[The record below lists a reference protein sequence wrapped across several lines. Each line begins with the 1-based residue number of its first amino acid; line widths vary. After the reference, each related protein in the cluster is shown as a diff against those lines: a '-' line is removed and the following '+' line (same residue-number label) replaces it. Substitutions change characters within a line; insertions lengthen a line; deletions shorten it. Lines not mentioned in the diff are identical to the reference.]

1 MPKPE
6 ENYPIKSL
14 VVPVFLP
21 SLLFSIGENSLIPL
35 IPASAQALGA
45 DLPTAGLIAGL
56 VMTGTLIADLPAGK
70 LVDRIGERTSMI
82 FSAAAAA
89 VGILLSVFAFN
100 IFMLGAGILILGAA
114 AAVFALARH
123 SFMTEHIP
131 LSHRARS
138 VSILGG
144 MFRGGSFFGPLLG
157 AAAVHFGGPN
167 AVYWVAFVTC
177 AAAALLLLTTKKDAI
192 LDTPVVVPGRTF
204 EVAKREWKKLATV
217 GVGVSIIAIL
227 RTTRQIGLPLWA
239 IHLQIPPAEAAFY
252 IGIANALDFALF
264 YASGAIMDRFGRRWA
279 AVPTAIGLSVAHVL
293 VALSFDSP
301 TFLAIAIL
309 MALVNGVGSGVILVL
324 GSDLAPTD
332 ARNEFL
338 ASYRLLTDAA
348 VAGAG
353 PALVG
358 VAALVTLGPAMA
370 IFGWGGLV
378 GAFLLWRYI
387 PRYSPKPSGRRATE
401 ES

>member
-1 MPKPE
+1 M
-6 ENYPIKSL
+6 
-14 VVPVFLP
+14 PVFLP
-21 SLLFSIGENSLIPL
+21 SLLFSIGENSMIPL
-35 IPASAQALGA
+35 IPASALSMGA
-45 DLPTAGLIAGL
+45 DLGTAGLIAGL

-70 LVDRIGERTSMI
+70 LVDRIGERNSMI
-82 FSAAAAA
+82 YSAAAGAI
-89 VGILLSVFAFN
+89 GILLSVFALN
-100 IFMLGAGILILGAA
+100 LYMLGAGILILGAA
-114 AAVFALARH
+114 SAVFALARH
-123 SFMTEHIP
+123 SFLTEHIP

-157 AAAVHFGGPN
+157 AWAVHVGGPG
-167 AVYWVAFVTC
+167 AVYWVAVIVC
-177 AAAALLLLTTKKDAI
+177 SSAALLLLTTKKDAI
-192 LDTPVVVPGRTF
+192 LSTPVVVAGRTL

-217 GVGVSIIAIL
+217 GVGVSVIGIL
-227 RTTRQIGLPLWA
+227 RTSRQIGLPLWA
-239 IHLQIPPAEAAFY
+239 ISIGIPPAEAAFY

-279 AVPTAIGLSVAHVL
+279 AVPTAVGLALAHLVVAY
-293 VALSFDSP
+293 AFNSP
-301 TFLAIAIL
+301 TFFAVAIL

-324 GSDLAPTD
+324 GSDLAPAD

-353 PALVG
+353 PLLVG

-370 IFGWGGLV
+370 IFGWFGFG
-378 GAFLLWRYI
+378 GAFLLWKYI
-387 PRYSPKPSGRRATE
+387 PRYSPKPVKR
-401 ES
+401 

>member
-1 MPKPE
+1 VPKPN
-6 ENYPIKSL
+6 ENYQIKSL

-21 SLLFSIGENSLIPL
+21 SLLFSIGENSMIPL
-35 IPASAQALGA
+35 IPASALAMGA
-45 DLPTAGLIAGL
+45 DLGTAGLIAGL

-70 LVDRIGERTSMI
+70 LVDRIGERSSMI
-82 FSAAAAA
+82 YSAAAGAL
-89 VGILLSVFAFN
+89 GILLSVFAVN
-100 IFMLGAGILILGAA
+100 LYMLGAGILILGAA
-114 AAVFALARH
+114 SAVFALARH

-157 AAAVHFGGPN
+157 AWVVHIGGPG
-167 AVYWVAFVTC
+167 AVYWVAVVVC
-177 AAAALLLLTTKKDAI
+177 GSAAVLLLLTKKDAI
-192 LDTPVVVPGRTF
+192 LNTPVVVAGRTF

-217 GVGVSIIAIL
+217 GVGVSVIGIL
-227 RTTRQIGLPLWA
+227 RTSRQIGLPLWA
-239 IHLQIPPAEAAFY
+239 ISIGIPAAEAAFY

-279 AVPTAIGLSVAHVL
+279 AVPTAVGLGVAHLL
-293 VALSFDSP
+293 VAFAFDSP

-309 MALVNGVGSGVILVL
+309 MAVVNGVGSGVILVL
-324 GSDLAPTD
+324 GSDLAPAD

-353 PALVG
+353 PLLVG

-370 IFGWGGLV
+370 IFGWFGFGG
-378 GAFLLWRYI
+378 AWLLWKYI
-387 PRYSPKPSGRRATE
+387 PRYSPKPVKR
-401 ES
+401 

>member
-1 MPKPE
+1 VPKPN
-6 ENYPIKSL
+6 ENYQIKSL

-21 SLLFSIGENSLIPL
+21 SLLFSIGENSMIPL
-35 IPASAQALGA
+35 IPASALAMGA
-45 DLPTAGLIAGL
+45 DLGTAGLIAGL

-70 LVDRIGERTSMI
+70 LVDRIGERSSMI
-82 FSAAAAA
+82 YSAAAGAI
-89 VGILLSVFAFN
+89 GILLSVFAVN
-100 IFMLGAGILILGAA
+100 LYMLGAGILILGAA
-114 AAVFALARH
+114 SAVFALARH

-157 AAAVHFGGPN
+157 AWVVHIGGPG
-167 AVYWVAFVTC
+167 AVYWVAVVVC
-177 AAAALLLLTTKKDAI
+177 GSAAVLLLLTKKDAI
-192 LDTPVVVPGRTF
+192 LNTPVVVAGRTF

-217 GVGVSIIAIL
+217 GVGVSVIGIL
-227 RTTRQIGLPLWA
+227 RTSRQIGLPLWA
-239 IHLQIPPAEAAFY
+239 ISIGIPAAEAAFY
-252 IGIANALDFALF
+252 IGLANALDFALF

-279 AVPTAIGLSVAHVL
+279 AVPTAVGLGVAHLL
-293 VALSFDSP
+293 VAFAFDSP
-301 TFLAIAIL
+301 TFLAVAIL
-309 MALVNGVGSGVILVL
+309 MAVVNGVGSGVILVL
-324 GSDLAPTD
+324 GSDLSPAD

-353 PALVG
+353 PLLVG

-370 IFGWGGLV
+370 IFGWFGFGG
-378 GAFLLWRYI
+378 AWLLWKYI
-387 PRYSPKPSGRRATE
+387 PRYSPKPVKR
-401 ES
+401 

>member
-1 MPKPE
+1 VPKPN
-6 ENYPIKSL
+6 ENYEIKSL

-21 SLLFSIGENSLIPL
+21 SLLFSIGENSMIPL
-35 IPASAQALGA
+35 IPASALAMGA
-45 DLPTAGLIAGL
+45 DLGTAGLIAGL

-70 LVDRIGERTSMI
+70 LVDRIGERSSMI
-82 FSAAAAA
+82 YSAAAGAI
-89 VGILLSVFAFN
+89 GILLSVFAVN
-100 IFMLGAGILILGAA
+100 LYMLGAGILILGAA
-114 AAVFALARH
+114 SAVFALARH

-157 AAAVHFGGPN
+157 AWVVHIGGPG
-167 AVYWVAFVTC
+167 AVYWVAVVVC
-177 AAAALLLLTTKKDAI
+177 GSAAVLLLLTKKDAI
-192 LDTPVVVPGRTF
+192 LNTPVVVAGRTL

-217 GVGVSIIAIL
+217 GVGVSVIGIL
-227 RTTRQIGLPLWA
+227 RTSRQIGLPLWA
-239 IHLQIPPAEAAFY
+239 ISIGIPAAEAAFY

-279 AVPTAIGLSVAHVL
+279 AVPTAVGLGVAHLL
-293 VALSFDSP
+293 VAFSFNSP

-309 MALVNGVGSGVILVL
+309 MAIVNGVGSGVILVL
-324 GSDLAPTD
+324 GSDLAPAD

-353 PALVG
+353 PLLVG

-370 IFGWGGLV
+370 IFGWFGFGG
-378 GAFLLWRYI
+378 AWLLWKYI
-387 PRYSPKPSGRRATE
+387 PRYSPKPVKR
-401 ES
+401 

>member
-1 MPKPE
+1 MPKPN
-6 ENYPIKSL
+6 ENYEIKSL

-21 SLLFSIGENSLIPL
+21 SLLFSIGENSMIPL
-35 IPASAQALGA
+35 IPASALAMGA
-45 DLPTAGLIAGL
+45 DLGTAGLIAGL

-70 LVDRIGERTSMI
+70 LVDRIGERSSMI
-82 FSAAAAA
+82 YSAAAGAI
-89 VGILLSVFAFN
+89 GILLSVFAVN
-100 IFMLGAGILILGAA
+100 LYMLGAGILILGAA
-114 AAVFALARH
+114 SAVFALARH

-157 AAAVHFGGPN
+157 AWVVHIGGPG
-167 AVYWVAFVTC
+167 AVYWVAVVVC
-177 AAAALLLLTTKKDAI
+177 GSAAVLLLLTKKDAI
-192 LDTPVVVPGRTF
+192 LNTPVVVAGRTL

-217 GVGVSIIAIL
+217 GVGVSVIGIL
-227 RTTRQIGLPLWA
+227 RTSRQIGLPLWA
-239 IHLQIPPAEAAFY
+239 ISIGIPAAEAAFY

-279 AVPTAIGLSVAHVL
+279 AVPTAVGLGVAHLL
-293 VALSFDSP
+293 VAFSFNSP

-309 MALVNGVGSGVILVL
+309 MAIVNGVGSGVILVL
-324 GSDLAPTD
+324 GSDLAPAD

-353 PALVG
+353 PLLVG
-358 VAALVTLGPAMA
+358 VAALVTLGPALA
-370 IFGWGGLV
+370 IFGWFGFGG
-378 GAFLLWRYI
+378 AWLLWKYI
-387 PRYSPKPSGRRATE
+387 PRYSPKPVKR
-401 ES
+401 

>member
-1 MPKPE
+1 MPKPN
-6 ENYPIKSL
+6 ENYEIKSL

-21 SLLFSIGENSLIPL
+21 SLLFSIGENSMIPL
-35 IPASAQALGA
+35 IPASALAMGA
-45 DLPTAGLIAGL
+45 DLGTAGLIAGL

-70 LVDRIGERTSMI
+70 LVDRIGERSSMI
-82 FSAAAAA
+82 YSAAAGAI
-89 VGILLSVFAFN
+89 GILLSVFAVN
-100 IFMLGAGILILGAA
+100 LYMLGAGILILGAA
-114 AAVFALARH
+114 SAVFALARH

-157 AAAVHFGGPN
+157 AWVVHIGGPG
-167 AVYWVAFVTC
+167 AVYWVAVVVC
-177 AAAALLLLTTKKDAI
+177 GSAAVLLLLTKKDAI
-192 LDTPVVVPGRTF
+192 LNTPVVVAGRTF
-204 EVAKREWKKLATV
+204 QVAKREWKKLATV
-217 GVGVSIIAIL
+217 GVGVSVIGIL
-227 RTTRQIGLPLWA
+227 RTSRQIGLPLWA
-239 IHLQIPPAEAAFY
+239 ISIGIPAVEAAFY
-252 IGIANALDFALF
+252 IGLANALDFALF

-279 AVPTAIGLSVAHVL
+279 AVPTAVGLGVAHLL
-293 VALSFDSP
+293 VAFAFDSP

-309 MALVNGVGSGVILVL
+309 MAVVNGVGSGVILVL
-324 GSDLAPTD
+324 GSDLSPAD

-353 PALVG
+353 PLLVG

-370 IFGWGGLV
+370 IFGWFGFGG
-378 GAFLLWRYI
+378 AWLLWKYI
-387 PRYSPKPSGRRATE
+387 PRYSPKPVKR
-401 ES
+401 

>member
-1 MPKPE
+1 MPKPN
-6 ENYPIKSL
+6 ENYEIKSL

-21 SLLFSIGENSLIPL
+21 SLLFSIGENSMIPL
-35 IPASAQALGA
+35 IPASALAMGA
-45 DLPTAGLIAGL
+45 DLGTAGLIAGL

-70 LVDRIGERTSMI
+70 LVDRIGERSSMI
-82 FSAAAAA
+82 YSAAAGAI
-89 VGILLSVFAFN
+89 GILLSVFAVN
-100 IFMLGAGILILGAA
+100 LYMLGAGILILGAA
-114 AAVFALARH
+114 SAVFALARH

-157 AAAVHFGGPN
+157 AWVVHIGGPG
-167 AVYWVAFVTC
+167 AVYWVAVVVC
-177 AAAALLLLTTKKDAI
+177 GSAAVLLLLTKKDAI
-192 LDTPVVVPGRTF
+192 LNTPVVVAGRTL

-217 GVGVSIIAIL
+217 GVGVSVIGIL
-227 RTTRQIGLPLWA
+227 RTSRQIGLPLWA
-239 IHLQIPPAEAAFY
+239 ISIGIPAAEAAFY

-279 AVPTAIGLSVAHVL
+279 AVPTAVGLGVAHLL
-293 VALSFDSP
+293 VAFSFNSP

-309 MALVNGVGSGVILVL
+309 MAIVNGVGSGVILVL

-353 PALVG
+353 PLLVG
-358 VAALVTLGPAMA
+358 VAALVTLGPALA
-370 IFGWGGLV
+370 IFGWFGFGGAL
-378 GAFLLWRYI
+378 LLWKYI
-387 PRYSPKPSGRRATE
+387 PRYSPKPVKR
-401 ES
+401 

>member
-1 MPKPE
+1 MPKPN
-6 ENYPIKSL
+6 ENYEIKSL

-35 IPASAQALGA
+35 IPASALAMGA
-45 DLPTAGLIAGL
+45 DLGTAGLIAGL

-70 LVDRIGERTSMI
+70 LVDRIGERSSMI
-82 FSAAAAA
+82 YSAAAGAI
-89 VGILLSVFAFN
+89 GILLSVFAVN
-100 IFMLGAGILILGAA
+100 LYMLGAGILILGAA
-114 AAVFALARH
+114 SAVFALARH

-157 AAAVHFGGPN
+157 AWVVHIGGPG
-167 AVYWVAFVTC
+167 AVYWVAVVVC
-177 AAAALLLLTTKKDAI
+177 GSAAVLLLLTKKDAI
-192 LDTPVVVPGRTF
+192 LNTPVVVAGRTL

-217 GVGVSIIAIL
+217 GVGVSVIGIL
-227 RTTRQIGLPLWA
+227 RTSRQIGLPLWA
-239 IHLQIPPAEAAFY
+239 ISIGIPAAEAAFY

-279 AVPTAIGLSVAHVL
+279 AVPTAVGLGVAHLL
-293 VALSFDSP
+293 VAFAFDSP
-301 TFLAIAIL
+301 TFFAIAIL
-309 MALVNGVGSGVILVL
+309 MAIVNGVGSGVILVL

-353 PALVG
+353 PLLVG

-370 IFGWGGLV
+370 IFGWFGFGG
-378 GAFLLWRYI
+378 AWLLWKYI
-387 PRYSPKPSGRRATE
+387 PRYSPKPVKR
-401 ES
+401 

>member
-1 MPKPE
+1 VPKPN
-6 ENYPIKSL
+6 ENYQIKSL

-21 SLLFSIGENSLIPL
+21 SLLFSIGENSMIPL
-35 IPASAQALGA
+35 IPASALAMGA
-45 DLPTAGLIAGL
+45 DLGTAGLIAGL

-70 LVDRIGERTSMI
+70 LVDRIGERSSMI
-82 FSAAAAA
+82 YSAAAGAI
-89 VGILLSVFAFN
+89 GILLSVFAIN
-100 IFMLGAGILILGAA
+100 LYMLGAGILILGAA
-114 AAVFALARH
+114 SAVFALARH

-157 AAAVHFGGPN
+157 AWVVHIGGPG
-167 AVYWVAFVTC
+167 AVYWVAVVVC
-177 AAAALLLLTTKKDAI
+177 GSAAVLLLLTKKDAI
-192 LDTPVVVPGRTF
+192 LNTPVVVAGRTF

-217 GVGVSIIAIL
+217 GVGVSVIGIL
-227 RTTRQIGLPLWA
+227 RTSRQIGLPLWA
-239 IHLQIPPAEAAFY
+239 ISIGIPAAEAAFY
-252 IGIANALDFALF
+252 IGLANALDFALF

-279 AVPTAIGLSVAHVL
+279 AVPTAVGLGVAHLL
-293 VALSFDSP
+293 VAFAFDSP
-301 TFLAIAIL
+301 TFLAVAIL
-309 MALVNGVGSGVILVL
+309 MAVVNGVGSGVILVL
-324 GSDLAPTD
+324 GSDLSPAD

-353 PALVG
+353 PLLVG

-370 IFGWGGLV
+370 IFGWFGFGG
-378 GAFLLWRYI
+378 AWLLWKYI
-387 PRYSPKPSGRRATE
+387 PRYSPKPVKR
-401 ES
+401 

>member
-1 MPKPE
+1 MPKPN
-6 ENYPIKSL
+6 ENYEIKSL

-21 SLLFSIGENSLIPL
+21 SLLFSIGENSMIPL
-35 IPASAQALGA
+35 IPASALAMGA
-45 DLPTAGLIAGL
+45 DLGTAGLIAGL

-70 LVDRIGERTSMI
+70 LVDRIGERSSMI
-82 FSAAAAA
+82 YSAAAGAI
-89 VGILLSVFAFN
+89 GILLSVFAVN
-100 IFMLGAGILILGAA
+100 LYMLGAGILILGAA
-114 AAVFALARH
+114 SAVFALARH

-157 AAAVHFGGPN
+157 AWVVHIGGPG
-167 AVYWVAFVTC
+167 AVYWVAVVVC
-177 AAAALLLLTTKKDAI
+177 GSAAVLLLLTKKDAI
-192 LDTPVVVPGRTF
+192 LNTPVVVAGRTL
-204 EVAKREWKKLATV
+204 EVAKREWRKLATV
-217 GVGVSIIAIL
+217 GVGVSVIGIL
-227 RTTRQIGLPLWA
+227 RTSRQIGLPLWA
-239 IHLQIPPAEAAFY
+239 ISIGIPAAEAAFY

-279 AVPTAIGLSVAHVL
+279 AVPTAVGLGVAHLL
-293 VALSFDSP
+293 VAFSFNSP

-309 MALVNGVGSGVILVL
+309 MAIVNGVGSGVILVL

-353 PALVG
+353 PLLVG

-370 IFGWGGLV
+370 IFGWFGFGG
-378 GAFLLWRYI
+378 AWLLWKYI
-387 PRYSPKPSGRRATE
+387 PRYSPKPVKR
-401 ES
+401 

>member
-1 MPKPE
+1 VPKPN
-6 ENYPIKSL
+6 ENYEIKSL

-21 SLLFSIGENSLIPL
+21 SLLFSIGENSMIPL
-35 IPASAQALGA
+35 IPASALAMGA
-45 DLPTAGLIAGL
+45 DLGTAGLIAGL

-70 LVDRIGERTSMI
+70 LVDRIGERSSMI
-82 FSAAAAA
+82 YSAAAGAI
-89 VGILLSVFAFN
+89 GILLSVFAVN
-100 IFMLGAGILILGAA
+100 LYMLGAGILILGAA
-114 AAVFALARH
+114 SAVFALARH

-157 AAAVHFGGPN
+157 AWVVHIGGPG
-167 AVYWVAFVTC
+167 AVYWVAVVVC
-177 AAAALLLLTTKKDAI
+177 GSAAVLLLLTKKDAI
-192 LDTPVVVPGRTF
+192 LNTPVVVAGRTL

-217 GVGVSIIAIL
+217 GVGVSVIGIL
-227 RTTRQIGLPLWA
+227 RTSRQIGLPLWA
-239 IHLQIPPAEAAFY
+239 ISIGIPAAEAAFY

-279 AVPTAIGLSVAHVL
+279 AVPTAVGLGVAHLL
-293 VALSFDSP
+293 VAFSFNSP

-309 MALVNGVGSGVILVL
+309 MAIVNGVGSGVILVL
-324 GSDLAPTD
+324 GSDLAPAD

-353 PALVG
+353 PLLVG
-358 VAALVTLGPAMA
+358 VAALVTLGPALA
-370 IFGWGGLV
+370 IFGWFGFGG
-378 GAFLLWRYI
+378 AWLLWKYI
-387 PRYSPKPSGRRATE
+387 PRYSPKPVKR
-401 ES
+401 

>member
-1 MPKPE
+1 M
-6 ENYPIKSL
+6 
-14 VVPVFLP
+14 
-21 SLLFSIGENSLIPL
+21 IPL
-35 IPASAQALGA
+35 IPASALAMGA
-45 DLPTAGLIAGL
+45 DLGTAGLIAGL

-70 LVDRIGERTSMI
+70 LVDRIGERSSMI
-82 FSAAAAA
+82 YSAAAGAI
-89 VGILLSVFAFN
+89 GILLSVFAVN
-100 IFMLGAGILILGAA
+100 LYMLGAGILILGAA
-114 AAVFALARH
+114 SAVFALARH

-157 AAAVHFGGPN
+157 AWVVHIGGPG
-167 AVYWVAFVTC
+167 AVYWVAVVVC
-177 AAAALLLLTTKKDAI
+177 GSAAVLLLLTKKDAI
-192 LDTPVVVPGRTF
+192 LNTPVVVAGRTL

-217 GVGVSIIAIL
+217 GVGVSVIGIL
-227 RTTRQIGLPLWA
+227 RTSRQIGLPLWA
-239 IHLQIPPAEAAFY
+239 ISIGIPAAEAAFY

-279 AVPTAIGLSVAHVL
+279 AVPTAVGLGVAHLL
-293 VALSFDSP
+293 VAFSFNSP

-309 MALVNGVGSGVILVL
+309 MAIVNGVGSGVILVL

-353 PALVG
+353 PLLVG

-370 IFGWGGLV
+370 IFGWFGF
-378 GAFLLWRYI
+378 GAAWLLWKYI
-387 PRYSPKPSGRRATE
+387 PRYSPKPVKR
-401 ES
+401 

>member
-1 MPKPE
+1 VPKPN
-6 ENYPIKSL
+6 ENYQIKSL

-21 SLLFSIGENSLIPL
+21 SLLFSIGENSMIPL
-35 IPASAQALGA
+35 IPASALAMGA
-45 DLPTAGLIAGL
+45 DLGTAGLIAGL

-70 LVDRIGERTSMI
+70 LVDRIGERSSMI
-82 FSAAAAA
+82 YSAAAGAL
-89 VGILLSVFAFN
+89 GILLSVFAVN
-100 IFMLGAGILILGAA
+100 LYMLGAGILILGAA
-114 AAVFALARH
+114 SAVFALARH

-157 AAAVHFGGPN
+157 AWVVHIGGPG
-167 AVYWVAFVTC
+167 AVYWVAVVVC
-177 AAAALLLLTTKKDAI
+177 GSAAVLLLLTKKDAI
-192 LDTPVVVPGRTF
+192 LNTPVVVAGRTF

-217 GVGVSIIAIL
+217 GVGVSVIGIL
-227 RTTRQIGLPLWA
+227 RTSRQIGLPLWA
-239 IHLQIPPAEAAFY
+239 ISIGIPAAEAAFY
-252 IGIANALDFALF
+252 IGLANALDFALF

-279 AVPTAIGLSVAHVL
+279 AVPTAVGLGVAHLL
-293 VALSFDSP
+293 VAFAFDSP
-301 TFLAIAIL
+301 TFLAVAIL
-309 MALVNGVGSGVILVL
+309 MAVVNGVGSGVILVL
-324 GSDLAPTD
+324 GSDLSPAD

-353 PALVG
+353 PLLVG

-370 IFGWGGLV
+370 IFGWFGFGG
-378 GAFLLWRYI
+378 AWLLWKYI
-387 PRYSPKPSGRRATE
+387 PRYSPKPVKR
-401 ES
+401 

>member
-1 MPKPE
+1 MPKPN
-6 ENYPIKSL
+6 ENYEIKSL

-21 SLLFSIGENSLIPL
+21 SLLFSIGENSMIPL
-35 IPASAQALGA
+35 IPASALAMGA
-45 DLPTAGLIAGL
+45 DLGTAGLIAGL

-70 LVDRIGERTSMI
+70 LVDRIGERSSMI
-82 FSAAAAA
+82 YSAAAGAI
-89 VGILLSVFAFN
+89 GILLSVFAVN
-100 IFMLGAGILILGAA
+100 LYMLGAGILILGAA
-114 AAVFALARH
+114 SAVFALARH

-157 AAAVHFGGPN
+157 AWVVHIGGPG
-167 AVYWVAFVTC
+167 AVYWVAVVVC
-177 AAAALLLLTTKKDAI
+177 GSAAVLLLLTKKDAI
-192 LDTPVVVPGRTF
+192 LNTPVVVAGRTL

-217 GVGVSIIAIL
+217 GVGVSVIGIL
-227 RTTRQIGLPLWA
+227 RTSRQIGLPLWA
-239 IHLQIPPAEAAFY
+239 ISIGIPAAEAAFY

-279 AVPTAIGLSVAHVL
+279 AVPTAVGLGVAHLL
-293 VALSFDSP
+293 VAFSFNSP

-309 MALVNGVGSGVILVL
+309 MAIVNGVGSGVILVL

-353 PALVG
+353 PLLVG

-370 IFGWGGLV
+370 IFGWFGFGG
-378 GAFLLWRYI
+378 AWLLWKYI
-387 PRYSPKPSGRRATE
+387 PRYSPKPVKR
-401 ES
+401 

>member
-1 MPKPE
+1 VPKPN
-6 ENYPIKSL
+6 ENYEIKSL

-21 SLLFSIGENSLIPL
+21 SLLFSIGENSMIPL
-35 IPASAQALGA
+35 IPASALAMGA
-45 DLPTAGLIAGL
+45 DLGTAGLIAGL

-70 LVDRIGERTSMI
+70 LVDRIGERSSMI
-82 FSAAAAA
+82 YSAAAGAI
-89 VGILLSVFAFN
+89 GILLSVFAVN
-100 IFMLGAGILILGAA
+100 LYMLGAGILILGAA
-114 AAVFALARH
+114 SAVFALARH

-157 AAAVHFGGPN
+157 AWVVHIGGPG
-167 AVYWVAFVTC
+167 AVYWVAVVVC
-177 AAAALLLLTTKKDAI
+177 GSAAVLLLLTKKDAI
-192 LDTPVVVPGRTF
+192 LNTPVVVAGRTF
-204 EVAKREWKKLATV
+204 QVAKREWKKLATV
-217 GVGVSIIAIL
+217 GVGVSVIGIL
-227 RTTRQIGLPLWA
+227 RTSRQIGLPLWA
-239 IHLQIPPAEAAFY
+239 ISIGIPAAEAAFY
-252 IGIANALDFALF
+252 IGLANALDFALF

-279 AVPTAIGLSVAHVL
+279 AVPTAVGLGVAHLL
-293 VALSFDSP
+293 VAFAFDSP

-309 MALVNGVGSGVILVL
+309 MAVVNGVGSGVILVL
-324 GSDLAPTD
+324 GSDLSPAD

-353 PALVG
+353 PLLVG

-370 IFGWGGLV
+370 IFGWFGFGG
-378 GAFLLWRYI
+378 AWLLWKYI
-387 PRYSPKPSGRRATE
+387 PRYSPKPVKR
-401 ES
+401 

>member
-1 MPKPE
+1 VPKPN
-6 ENYPIKSL
+6 ENYEIKSL

-21 SLLFSIGENSLIPL
+21 SLLFSIGENSMIPL
-35 IPASAQALGA
+35 IPASALAMGA
-45 DLPTAGLIAGL
+45 DLGTAGLIAGL

-70 LVDRIGERTSMI
+70 LVDRIGERSSMI
-82 FSAAAAA
+82 YSAAAGAI
-89 VGILLSVFAFN
+89 GILLSVFAVN
-100 IFMLGAGILILGAA
+100 LYMLGAGILILGAA
-114 AAVFALARH
+114 SAVFALARH

-157 AAAVHFGGPN
+157 AWVVHIGGPG
-167 AVYWVAFVTC
+167 AVYWVAVVVC
-177 AAAALLLLTTKKDAI
+177 GSAAVLLLLTKKDAI
-192 LDTPVVVPGRTF
+192 LNTPVVVAGRTL

-217 GVGVSIIAIL
+217 GVGVSVIGIL
-227 RTTRQIGLPLWA
+227 RTSRQIGLPLWA
-239 IHLQIPPAEAAFY
+239 ISIGIPAAEAAFY

-279 AVPTAIGLSVAHVL
+279 AVPTAVGLGVAHLL
-293 VALSFDSP
+293 VAFSFNSP

-309 MALVNGVGSGVILVL
+309 MAIVNGVGSGVILVL

-353 PALVG
+353 PLLVG
-358 VAALVTLGPAMA
+358 VAALVTLGPALA
-370 IFGWGGLV
+370 IFGWFGFGG
-378 GAFLLWRYI
+378 AWLLWKYI
-387 PRYSPKPSGRRATE
+387 PRYSPKPVKR
-401 ES
+401 

>member
-1 MPKPE
+1 VPKPN
-6 ENYPIKSL
+6 ENYQIKSL

-21 SLLFSIGENSLIPL
+21 SLLFSIGENSMIPL
-35 IPASAQALGA
+35 IPASALSMGA
-45 DLPTAGLIAGL
+45 DLGTAGLIAGL

-70 LVDRIGERTSMI
+70 LVDRIGERNSMI
-82 FSAAAAA
+82 YSAAAGAI
-89 VGILLSVFAFN
+89 GILLSVFALN
-100 IFMLGAGILILGAA
+100 LYMLGAGILILGAA
-114 AAVFALARH
+114 SAVFALARH
-123 SFMTEHIP
+123 SFLTEHIP

-157 AAAVHFGGPN
+157 AWAVHVGGPG
-167 AVYWVAFVTC
+167 AVYWVAVIVC
-177 AAAALLLLTTKKDAI
+177 SSAALLLLTTKKDAI
-192 LDTPVVVPGRTF
+192 LSTPVVVAGRTL

-217 GVGVSIIAIL
+217 GVGVSVIGIL
-227 RTTRQIGLPLWA
+227 RTSRQIGLPLWA
-239 IHLQIPPAEAAFY
+239 ISIGIPPAEAAFY

-279 AVPTAIGLSVAHVL
+279 AVPTAVGLALAHLVVAF
-293 VALSFDSP
+293 AFNSP
-301 TFLAIAIL
+301 TFFAVAIL

-324 GSDLAPTD
+324 GSDLAPAD

-353 PALVG
+353 PLLVG

-370 IFGWGGLV
+370 IFGWFGFG
-378 GAFLLWRYI
+378 GAFLLWKYI
-387 PRYSPKPSGRRATE
+387 PRYSPKPVKR
-401 ES
+401 

>member
-1 MPKPE
+1 MPKPN
-6 ENYPIKSL
+6 ENYEIKSL

-21 SLLFSIGENSLIPL
+21 SLLFSIGENSMIPL
-35 IPASAQALGA
+35 IPASALAMGA
-45 DLPTAGLIAGL
+45 DLGTAGLIAGL

-70 LVDRIGERTSMI
+70 LVDRIGERSSMI
-82 FSAAAAA
+82 YSAAAGAI
-89 VGILLSVFAFN
+89 GILLSVFAVN
-100 IFMLGAGILILGAA
+100 LYMLGAGILILGAA
-114 AAVFALARH
+114 SAVFALARH
-123 SFMTEHIP
+123 SFMTEHVP

-157 AAAVHFGGPN
+157 AWVVHIGGPG
-167 AVYWVAFVTC
+167 AVYWVAVVVC
-177 AAAALLLLTTKKDAI
+177 GSAAVLLLLTKKDAI
-192 LDTPVVVPGRTF
+192 LNTPVVVAGRTL

-217 GVGVSIIAIL
+217 GVGVSVIGIL
-227 RTTRQIGLPLWA
+227 RTSRQIGLPLWA
-239 IHLQIPPAEAAFY
+239 ISIGIPAAEAAFY

-279 AVPTAIGLSVAHVL
+279 AVPTAVGLGVAHLL
-293 VALSFDSP
+293 VAFSFNSP

-309 MALVNGVGSGVILVL
+309 MAIVNGVGSGVLLVL
-324 GSDLAPTD
+324 GSDLAPAD

-353 PALVG
+353 PLLVG

-370 IFGWGGLV
+370 IFGWFGFGG
-378 GAFLLWRYI
+378 AWLLWKYI
-387 PRYSPKPSGRRATE
+387 PRYSPKPVKR
-401 ES
+401 

>member
-1 MPKPE
+1 VPKPN
-6 ENYPIKSL
+6 ENYQIKSL

-21 SLLFSIGENSLIPL
+21 SLLFSIGENSMIPL
-35 IPASAQALGA
+35 IPASALSMGA
-45 DLPTAGLIAGL
+45 DLGTAGLIAGL

-70 LVDRIGERTSMI
+70 LVDRIGERNSMI
-82 FSAAAAA
+82 YSAAAGAI
-89 VGILLSVFAFN
+89 GILLSVFALN
-100 IFMLGAGILILGAA
+100 LYMLGAGILILGAA
-114 AAVFALARH
+114 SAVFALARH
-123 SFMTEHIP
+123 SFLTEHIP

-157 AAAVHFGGPN
+157 AWAVHVGGPG
-167 AVYWVAFVTC
+167 AVYWVAVIVC
-177 AAAALLLLTTKKDAI
+177 SSAALLLLTTKKDAI
-192 LDTPVVVPGRTF
+192 LSTPVVVAGRTF

-217 GVGVSIIAIL
+217 GVGVSVIGIL
-227 RTTRQIGLPLWA
+227 RTSRQIGLPLWA
-239 IHLQIPPAEAAFY
+239 ISIGIPPAEAAFY

-279 AVPTAIGLSVAHVL
+279 AVPTAVGLALAHLVVAF
-293 VALSFDSP
+293 AFNSP
-301 TFLAIAIL
+301 TFFVVAIL

-324 GSDLAPTD
+324 GSDLAPAD

-353 PALVG
+353 PLLVG

-370 IFGWGGLV
+370 IFGWFGFG
-378 GAFLLWRYI
+378 GAFLLWKYI
-387 PRYSPKPSGRRATE
+387 PRYSPKPVKR
-401 ES
+401 

>member
-1 MPKPE
+1 MPKPN
-6 ENYPIKSL
+6 ENYEIKSL

-21 SLLFSIGENSLIPL
+21 SLLFSIGENSMIPL
-35 IPASAQALGA
+35 IPASALAMGA
-45 DLPTAGLIAGL
+45 DLGTAGLIAGL

-70 LVDRIGERTSMI
+70 LVDRIGERSSMI
-82 FSAAAAA
+82 YSAAAGAI
-89 VGILLSVFAFN
+89 GILLSVFAVN
-100 IFMLGAGILILGAA
+100 LYMLGAGILILGAA
-114 AAVFALARH
+114 SAVFALARH
-123 SFMTEHIP
+123 SFMTEHVP

-157 AAAVHFGGPN
+157 AWVVHIGGPG
-167 AVYWVAFVTC
+167 AVYWVAVVVC
-177 AAAALLLLTTKKDAI
+177 GSAAVLLLLTKKDAI
-192 LDTPVVVPGRTF
+192 LNTPVVVAGRTL

-217 GVGVSIIAIL
+217 GVGVSVIGIL
-227 RTTRQIGLPLWA
+227 RTSRQIGLPLWA
-239 IHLQIPPAEAAFY
+239 ISIGIPAAEAAFY

-279 AVPTAIGLSVAHVL
+279 AVPTAVGLGVAHLL
-293 VALSFDSP
+293 VAFSFNSP

-309 MALVNGVGSGVILVL
+309 MAIVNGVGSGVILVL
-324 GSDLAPTD
+324 GSDLAPAD

-353 PALVG
+353 PLLVG

-370 IFGWGGLV
+370 IFGWFGFGG
-378 GAFLLWRYI
+378 AWLLWKYI
-387 PRYSPKPSGRRATE
+387 PRYSPKPVKR
-401 ES
+401 

>member
-1 MPKPE
+1 M
-6 ENYPIKSL
+6 
-14 VVPVFLP
+14 
-21 SLLFSIGENSLIPL
+21 IPL
-35 IPASAQALGA
+35 IPASALAMGA
-45 DLPTAGLIAGL
+45 DLGTAGLIAGL

-70 LVDRIGERTSMI
+70 LVDRIGERSSMI
-82 FSAAAAA
+82 YSAAAGAI
-89 VGILLSVFAFN
+89 GILLSVFAVN
-100 IFMLGAGILILGAA
+100 LYMLGAGILILGAA
-114 AAVFALARH
+114 SAVFALARH

-157 AAAVHFGGPN
+157 AWVVHIGGPG
-167 AVYWVAFVTC
+167 AVYWVAVVVC
-177 AAAALLLLTTKKDAI
+177 GSAAVLLLLTKKDAI
-192 LDTPVVVPGRTF
+192 LNTPVVVAGRTL

-217 GVGVSIIAIL
+217 GVGVSVIGIL
-227 RTTRQIGLPLWA
+227 RTSRQIGLPLWA
-239 IHLQIPPAEAAFY
+239 ISIGIPAAEAAFY

-279 AVPTAIGLSVAHVL
+279 AVPTAVGLGVAHLL
-293 VALSFDSP
+293 VAFSFNSP

-309 MALVNGVGSGVILVL
+309 MAIVNGVGSGVILVL
-324 GSDLAPTD
+324 GSDLAPAD

-353 PALVG
+353 PLLVG

-370 IFGWGGLV
+370 IFGWFGFGG
-378 GAFLLWRYI
+378 AWLLWKYI
-387 PRYSPKPSGRRATE
+387 PRYSPKPVKR
-401 ES
+401 

>member
-1 MPKPE
+1 VPKPN
-6 ENYPIKSL
+6 ENYEIKSL

-21 SLLFSIGENSLIPL
+21 SLLFSIGENSMIPL
-35 IPASAQALGA
+35 IPASALAMGA
-45 DLPTAGLIAGL
+45 DLGTAGLIAGL

-70 LVDRIGERTSMI
+70 LVDRIGERSSMI
-82 FSAAAAA
+82 YSAAAGAI
-89 VGILLSVFAFN
+89 GILLSVFAVN
-100 IFMLGAGILILGAA
+100 LYMLGAGILILGAA
-114 AAVFALARH
+114 SAVFALARH

-157 AAAVHFGGPN
+157 AWVVHIGGPG
-167 AVYWVAFVTC
+167 AVYWVAVVVC
-177 AAAALLLLTTKKDAI
+177 GSAAVLLLLTKKDAI
-192 LDTPVVVPGRTF
+192 LNTPVVVAGRTF
-204 EVAKREWKKLATV
+204 QVAKREWKKLATV
-217 GVGVSIIAIL
+217 GVGVSVIGIL
-227 RTTRQIGLPLWA
+227 RTSRQIGLPLWA
-239 IHLQIPPAEAAFY
+239 ISIGIPAVEAAFY
-252 IGIANALDFALF
+252 IGLANALDFALF

-279 AVPTAIGLSVAHVL
+279 AVPTAVGLGVAHLL
-293 VALSFDSP
+293 VAFAFDSP

-309 MALVNGVGSGVILVL
+309 MAVVNGVGSGVILVL
-324 GSDLAPTD
+324 GSDLSPAD

-353 PALVG
+353 PLLVG

-370 IFGWGGLV
+370 IFGWFGFGG
-378 GAFLLWRYI
+378 AWLLWKYI
-387 PRYSPKPSGRRATE
+387 PRYSPKPVKR
-401 ES
+401 

>member
-1 MPKPE
+1 MPKPN
-6 ENYPIKSL
+6 ENYEIKSL

-21 SLLFSIGENSLIPL
+21 SLLFSIGENSMIPL
-35 IPASAQALGA
+35 IPASALAMGA
-45 DLPTAGLIAGL
+45 DLGTAGLIAGL

-70 LVDRIGERTSMI
+70 LVDRIGERSSMI
-82 FSAAAAA
+82 YSAAAGAI
-89 VGILLSVFAFN
+89 GILLSVFAVN
-100 IFMLGAGILILGAA
+100 LYMLGAGILILGAA
-114 AAVFALARH
+114 SAVFALARH

-157 AAAVHFGGPN
+157 AWVVHIGGPG
-167 AVYWVAFVTC
+167 AVYWVAVVVC
-177 AAAALLLLTTKKDAI
+177 GSAAVLLLLTKKDAI
-192 LDTPVVVPGRTF
+192 LNTPVVVAGRTF
-204 EVAKREWKKLATV
+204 QVAKREWKKLATV
-217 GVGVSIIAIL
+217 GVGVSVIGIL
-227 RTTRQIGLPLWA
+227 RTSRQIGLPLWA
-239 IHLQIPPAEAAFY
+239 ISIGIPAAEAAFY
-252 IGIANALDFALF
+252 IGLANALDFALF

-279 AVPTAIGLSVAHVL
+279 AVPTAVGLGVAHLL
-293 VALSFDSP
+293 VAFAFDSP

-309 MALVNGVGSGVILVL
+309 MAVVNGVGSGVILVL
-324 GSDLAPTD
+324 GSDLSPAD

-353 PALVG
+353 PLLVG

-370 IFGWGGLV
+370 IFGWFGFGG
-378 GAFLLWRYI
+378 AWLLWKYI
-387 PRYSPKPSGRRATE
+387 PRYSPKPVKR
-401 ES
+401 

>member
-1 MPKPE
+1 MVSKPAV
-6 ENYPIKSL
+6 NYPIKSL

-21 SLLFSIGENSLIPL
+21 SLLFSIGENSMIPL
-35 IPASAQALGA
+35 IPASAKAMGA
-45 DLPTAGLIAGL
+45 DLGSAGLIAGL
-56 VMTGTLIADLPAGK
+56 VMAGTLVADLPAGK

-82 FSAAAAA
+82 FSAAIAA
-89 VGILLSVFAFN
+89 VGILLSVFAVN
-100 IFMLGAGILILGAA
+100 LYMLGAGILILGASS
-114 AAVFALARH
+114 AVFALARH

-157 AAAVHFGGPN
+157 ALAVHLGGPG
-167 AVYWVAFVTC
+167 AVYWVAVVVC
-177 AAAALLLLTTKKDAI
+177 SSAAVVLLLTKKDAI
-192 LDTPVVVPGRTF
+192 LDTPVVVPGRTLDI
-204 EVAKREWKKLATV
+204 AKREWKKLATV
-217 GVGVSIIAIL
+217 GVGVSVIAIL
-227 RTTRQIGLPLWA
+227 RTSRQIGLPLWA
-239 IHLQIPPAEAAFY
+239 LSIGLPPEEAAVY
-252 IGIANALDFALF
+252 IGVANALDFALF

-279 AVPTAIGLSVAHVL
+279 AVPTAVGLSVAHLL
-293 VALSFDSP
+293 VALSFNSP
-301 TFLAIAIL
+301 TFFTIAVL

-353 PALVG
+353 PLLVG
-358 VAALVTLGPAMA
+358 LAAMVTLGPAMA
-370 IFGWGGLV
+370 IFGWAGFGG
-378 GAFLLWRYI
+378 AWLLWKYI
-387 PRYSPKPSGRRATE
+387 PRYSPKPIKK
-401 ES
+401 

>member
-1 MPKPE
+1 VPKPN
-6 ENYPIKSL
+6 ENYEIKSL

-21 SLLFSIGENSLIPL
+21 SLLFSIGENSMIPL
-35 IPASAQALGA
+35 IPASALAMGA
-45 DLPTAGLIAGL
+45 DLGTAGLIAGL

-70 LVDRIGERTSMI
+70 LVDRIGERSSMI
-82 FSAAAAA
+82 YSAAAGAI
-89 VGILLSVFAFN
+89 GILLSVFAVN
-100 IFMLGAGILILGAA
+100 LYMLGAGILILGAA
-114 AAVFALARH
+114 SAVFALARH

-157 AAAVHFGGPN
+157 AWVVHIGGPG
-167 AVYWVAFVTC
+167 AVYWVAVVVC
-177 AAAALLLLTTKKDAI
+177 GSAAVLLLLTKKDAI
-192 LDTPVVVPGRTF
+192 LNTPVVVAGRTL

-217 GVGVSIIAIL
+217 GVGVSVIGIL
-227 RTTRQIGLPLWA
+227 RTSRQIGLPLWA
-239 IHLQIPPAEAAFY
+239 ISIGIPAAEAAFY

-279 AVPTAIGLSVAHVL
+279 AVPTAVGLGVAHLL
-293 VALSFDSP
+293 VAFSFNSP

-309 MALVNGVGSGVILVL
+309 MAIVNGVGSGVILVL

-353 PALVG
+353 PLLVG

-370 IFGWGGLV
+370 IFGWFGFGG
-378 GAFLLWRYI
+378 AWLLWKYI
-387 PRYSPKPSGRRATE
+387 PRYSPKPVKR
-401 ES
+401 

>member
-1 MPKPE
+1 VPKPN
-6 ENYPIKSL
+6 ENYEIKSL

-21 SLLFSIGENSLIPL
+21 SLLFSIGENSMIPL
-35 IPASAQALGA
+35 IPASALAMGA
-45 DLPTAGLIAGL
+45 DLGTAGLIAGL

-70 LVDRIGERTSMI
+70 LVDRIGERSSMI
-82 FSAAAAA
+82 YSAAAGAI
-89 VGILLSVFAFN
+89 GILLSVFAVN
-100 IFMLGAGILILGAA
+100 LYMLGAGILILGAA
-114 AAVFALARH
+114 SAVFALARH

-157 AAAVHFGGPN
+157 AWVVHIGGPG
-167 AVYWVAFVTC
+167 AVYWVAVVVC
-177 AAAALLLLTTKKDAI
+177 GSAAVLLLLTKKDAI
-192 LDTPVVVPGRTF
+192 LNTPVVVAGRTL

-217 GVGVSIIAIL
+217 GVGVSVIGIL
-227 RTTRQIGLPLWA
+227 RTSRQIGLPLWA
-239 IHLQIPPAEAAFY
+239 ISIGIPAAEAAFY

-279 AVPTAIGLSVAHVL
+279 AVPTAVGLGVAHLL
-293 VALSFDSP
+293 VAFSFNSP

-309 MALVNGVGSGVILVL
+309 MAIVNGVGSGVILVL

-353 PALVG
+353 PLLVG
-358 VAALVTLGPAMA
+358 VAALVTLGPALA
-370 IFGWGGLV
+370 IFGWFGFGGAL
-378 GAFLLWRYI
+378 LLWKYI
-387 PRYSPKPSGRRATE
+387 PRYSPKPVKR
-401 ES
+401 

>member
-1 MPKPE
+1 VPKPN
-6 ENYPIKSL
+6 ENYEIKSL

-21 SLLFSIGENSLIPL
+21 SLLFSIGENSMIPL
-35 IPASAQALGA
+35 IPASALAMGA
-45 DLPTAGLIAGL
+45 DLGTAGLIAGL

-70 LVDRIGERTSMI
+70 LVDRIGERSSMI
-82 FSAAAAA
+82 YSAAAGAI
-89 VGILLSVFAFN
+89 GILLSVFAVN
-100 IFMLGAGILILGAA
+100 LYMLGAGILILGAA
-114 AAVFALARH
+114 SAVFALARH

-157 AAAVHFGGPN
+157 AWVVHIGGPG
-167 AVYWVAFVTC
+167 AVYWVAVVVC
-177 AAAALLLLTTKKDAI
+177 GSAAVLLLLTKKDAI
-192 LDTPVVVPGRTF
+192 LNTPVVVAGRTL
-204 EVAKREWKKLATV
+204 EVAKREWRKLATV
-217 GVGVSIIAIL
+217 GVGVSVIGIL
-227 RTTRQIGLPLWA
+227 RTSRQIGLPLWA
-239 IHLQIPPAEAAFY
+239 ISIGIPAAEAAFY

-279 AVPTAIGLSVAHVL
+279 AVPTAVGLGVAHLL
-293 VALSFDSP
+293 VAFSFNSP

-309 MALVNGVGSGVILVL
+309 MAIVNGVGSGVILVL

-353 PALVG
+353 PLLVG

-370 IFGWGGLV
+370 IFGWFGFGG
-378 GAFLLWRYI
+378 AWLLWKYI
-387 PRYSPKPSGRRATE
+387 PRYSPKPVKR
-401 ES
+401 